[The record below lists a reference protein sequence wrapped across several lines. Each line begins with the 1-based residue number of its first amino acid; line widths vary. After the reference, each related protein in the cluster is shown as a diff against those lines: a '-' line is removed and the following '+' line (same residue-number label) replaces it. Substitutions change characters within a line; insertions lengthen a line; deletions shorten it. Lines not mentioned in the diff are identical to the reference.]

1 MVSVRSLVVTSVI
14 SLALVLAGC
23 ARSETPN
30 PPPAATE
37 ASGATEVASPT
48 AAGYASVEVQSDGIA
63 IVRVWVPKNGQI
75 VTLDLIGPDGT
86 TIEVGQYRSGSDGW
100 VRVPL
105 HLGRVL
111 GARVQTGE
119 WLVRWREREQVVAEA
134 SLRVDTATVQR
145 WRAALTPTV
154 TAAAPTPTPT
164 PTATPLPS
172 PVWEASVPAQPI
184 QPQDC
189 FTGAKNI
196 VEVALR
202 NAAGVPGQSWRM
214 VVQLVDP
221 AGQTKEVGE
230 ITVEGDGW
238 ARTQFDLCAVG
249 GTDAFVG
256 QWTVRWVDAG
266 NRAVVYQQA
275 SFQVLPVAGGN
286 QAPPQPAPPPPRA
299 NRDSDGDG
307 FLDEDEVNFGTDPYN
322 PDTDGD
328 GLSDGYEVWVF
339 GSDPRKEDTDWDG
352 SFDGD
357 EDYIGGDPWD
367 PCSPNPDSPACVP

>member
-14 SLALVLAGC
+14 SLALVLAAC
-23 ARSETPN
+23 ARSENAT
-30 PPPAATE
+30 PPPVATE
-37 ASGATEVASPT
+37 AQAAPEEASPT
-48 AAGYASVEVQSDGIA
+48 PAGYASLTVQSDGIA
-63 IVRVWVPKNGQI
+63 IVRVWVPEHGQI
-75 VTLDLIGPDGT
+75 VTLDLVGPDGT
-86 TIEVGQYRSGSDGW
+86 RLEVRQYRSGSDGW

-105 HLGRVL
+105 NLPRLLGE
-111 GARVQTGE
+111 RVQTGE
-119 WLVRWREREQVVAEA
+119 WRVRWRERERIVAET

-145 WRAALTPTV
+145 WRAVPTPSG
-154 TAAAPTPTPT
+154 TAFAPTPMPVPTPTP
-164 PTATPLPS
+164 TPLPS

-189 FTGAKNI
+189 FTGAKNL
-196 VEVALR
+196 VEVGIR

-221 AGQTKEVGE
+221 AGQTKELGE
-230 ITVEGDGW
+230 ITVEGNGW

-256 QWTVRWVDAG
+256 QWTVRWVDAA
-266 NRAVVYQQA
+266 NRAAVYRQA

-286 QAPPQPAPPPPRA
+286 QAPPPPPPQA

-307 FLDEDEVNFGTDPYN
+307 FLDEEEVNFGTDPYN

-328 GLSDGYEVWVF
+328 GLSDGYEVWVV
-339 GSDPRKEDTDWDG
+339 GTDPRKPDTDWDG
-352 SFDGD
+352 V
-357 EDYIGGDPWD
+357 EDAGELYLGSDPWD
-367 PCSPNPDSPACVP
+367 PCDPDPFSPVCGL